1 MMRKISTRRKYCKI
15 LMAAFCII
23 LVLTSFG
30 CAGKKDTTE
39 HEVTDKEEN
48 VQDIVSDTETEKTET
63 QEGQKT
69 DTEDSTVVSQITSQ
83 TIDPGTGPEKSDEFT
98 DEFTLM
104 LIGHYWYNGTGS
116 MNIMVF
122 ERDGSLIQYNVK
134 KVAWDKDHN
143 VDAAELLPENIN
155 LTGSWQLENET
166 LTIAVKDANGDKGP
180 FSYDFHK
187 AGDPSTGVG
196 ENMASEHKNDNYFY
210 EIETISYTDGMWASQ
225 PYDLIMFGSR

>member
-1 MMRKISTRRKYCKI
+1 MRKISTRRKYCKI

-48 VQDIVSDTETEKTET
+48 VQDTVSDTETEKTET

-143 VDAAELLPENIN
+143 VDAAELLPDNIN
-155 LTGSWQLENET
+155 LT
-166 LTIAVKDANGDKGP
+166 
-180 FSYDFHK
+180 
-187 AGDPSTGVG
+187 
-196 ENMASEHKNDNYFY
+196 
-210 EIETISYTDGMWASQ
+210 
-225 PYDLIMFGSR
+225 